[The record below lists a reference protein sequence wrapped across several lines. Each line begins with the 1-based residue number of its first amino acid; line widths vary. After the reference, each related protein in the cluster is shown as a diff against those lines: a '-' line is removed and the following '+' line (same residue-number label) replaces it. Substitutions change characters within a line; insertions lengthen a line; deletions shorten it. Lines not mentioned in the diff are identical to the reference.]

1 MEDIVKL
8 LSAMKMN
15 MRLEYSLTPYTKIN
29 YKQIKKSNCKD
40 GYYEI
45 LEKNINRTQFNMYAA
60 RSLWIHLL
68 EKWNNL
74 KSENGTKLT
83 LKAFTYQK
91 ETLKERQG
99 QPSE

>member
-1 MEDIVKL
+1 
-8 LSAMKMN
+8 
-15 MRLEYSLTPYTKIN
+15 
-29 YKQIKKSNCKD
+29 
-40 GYYEI
+40 
-45 LEKNINRTQFNMYAA
+45 MYAA

>member
-8 LSAMKMN
+8 PSTMKMR
-15 MRLEYSLTPYTKIN
+15 MVLEYSIHKNKLQIDLKI
-29 YKQIKKSNCKD
+29 CKD

-45 LEKNINRTQFNMYAA
+45 LEKNINRTQFDMNAA
-60 RSLWIHLL
+60 SSLWIYLL
-68 EKWNNL
+68 EKWKINH